1 MKKKK
6 KNHNALIFLVY
17 DQNYSMG
24 ILYLLIYIELYDSFS
39 GYGSYYLKLNKIF
52 GLHCLI

>member
-17 DQNYSMG
+17 DYNYSMG